1 MTGTA
6 PALSQLAPTS
16 ARPQESH
23 QVPAL
28 LGRHRAEA
36 ALSRSSLT
44 SVGEDGRF
52 ERVGTAVVQVSRS
65 IGQPPYF
72 VPVIAFLVWL
82 GVTQIKD
89 RRRKG

>member
-1 MTGTA
+1 
-6 PALSQLAPTS
+6 
-16 ARPQESH
+16 
-23 QVPAL
+23 
-28 LGRHRAEA
+28 
-36 ALSRSSLT
+36 
-44 SVGEDGRF
+44 VGEDGRF